1 MVTREEVEKAEAAW
15 EASWYAEADADYD
28 DYAVA
33 TAATTAAYDKYLSLK
48 EEYKNGN

>member
-33 TAATTAAYDKYLSLK
+33 TALARYIKLRK
-48 EEYKNGN
+48 EYKNDN